1 MNFAT
6 DKISVLFNKIF
17 YPTLLGMLS
26 VCSVTAIDGIF
37 VGHGTGSDG
46 IAAVNICIPL
56 LMIFTGFG
64 LMLGIGCSVISSIAL
79 SKGKIKLAY
88 AVAVVCFNRG
98 GDCFSVD
105 DVKS

>member
-37 VGHGTGSDG
+37 VGSGTGGNSF
-46 IAAVNICIPL
+46 C
-56 LMIFTGFG
+56 
-64 LMLGIGCSVISSIAL
+64 
-79 SKGKIKLAY
+79 LA
-88 AVAVVCFNRG
+88 
-98 GDCFSVD
+98 
-105 DVKS
+105 